1 MSARLSAKG
10 VAKSSGSAEIAKEAE
25 MVAAEN
31 FITVSLL
38 SSTLSRELWTKF
50 DSGSRAETTK
60 KESAATRIS
69 DRILTAR
76 MARCSDSILFS
87 PSSFQTW
94 FSMQYKTGRPW
105 LSSRRREFCRSGA
118 PN

>member
-1 MSARLSAKG
+1 MLSEQRAILAVKILSLILVAVSAKG

-50 DSGSRAETTK
+50 DSGSRGGRWNK
-60 KESAATRIS
+60 QIFFVESLIWRRSIWGAGAAKFPP
-69 DRILTAR
+69 A
-76 MARCSDSILFS
+76 A
-87 PSSFQTW
+87 
-94 FSMQYKTGRPW
+94 
-105 LSSRRREFCRSGA
+105 
-118 PN
+118 